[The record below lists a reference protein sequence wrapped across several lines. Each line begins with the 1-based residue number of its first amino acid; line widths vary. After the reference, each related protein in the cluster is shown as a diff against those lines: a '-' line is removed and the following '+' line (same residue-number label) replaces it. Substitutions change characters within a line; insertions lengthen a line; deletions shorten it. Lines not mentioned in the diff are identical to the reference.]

1 MQIDPYKDIMYNE
14 SSPHRTPS
22 RLRVLYEETDNAFV
36 PRYNMIVIY

>member
-22 RLRVLYEETDNAFV
+22 RLRVYEKADNAFV